1 MINTNELMLGNLV
14 EYKNKYYKVGSIF
27 TREVLLEGM
36 FGRIF
41 AIDINPIELT
51 DEVLKKLGSIF
62 SSIKTV
68 HLYQNWNKANGVD
81 IDITPLL
88 KPKPILTTHDGVEVF
103 DKNALVWVCSVD
115 GMYSDTKNKNVPA
128 RFKAKMA
135 LSIMNDYMCVFS
147 TESAC
152 SEYINQKWAELHPE
166 PIFVTEDGVEV
177 FDKDAIVFSVY
188 KTGVCPFD
196 ETKDN
201 PTSEVVSK
209 LLLEQCDQLMLFSTR
224 ELAQSYINQKWA
236 ELHPEPIFVTE
247 DGVKMFE
254 GMDFYFVEAS
264 GYYSGS
270 KKSTIKHSKCY
281 KDTKKN
287 KEYKD
292 FSTEQLAQAYLNKVW
307 VDAEYNKLL
316 KSTQCQNK

>member
-14 EYKNKYYKVGSIF
+14 DHAGAYCTVVKIEEGKVDLHYYVDNNIYTG
-27 TREVLLEGM
+27 VL
-36 FGRIF
+36 
-41 AIDINPIELT
+41 ACNINPIVLT
-51 DEVLKKLGSIF
+51 NDILRRLGEDKCGYEF
-62 SSIKTV
+62 LHTF
-68 HLYQNWNKANGVD
+68 QNVRNTDKRGL
-81 IDITPLL
+81 DITPLL
-88 KPKPILTTHDGVEVF
+88 KPKYLTQDNVVVSEGDTVYMVVQNSKGEHQIVTALCYGLAKNAFSTRESAESYIENLIPIPFLRTHDGVEVF

-166 PIFVTEDGVEV
+166 PIFVTEDGV
-177 FDKDAIVFSVY
+177 
-188 KTGVCPFD
+188 
-196 ETKDN
+196 
-201 PTSEVVSK
+201 
-209 LLLEQCDQLMLFSTR
+209 
-224 ELAQSYINQKWA
+224 
-236 ELHPEPIFVTE
+236 
-247 DGVKMFE
+247 KMFE

-307 VDAEYNKLL
+307 SKNEYNNLL